1 MEMFKSASHNQSRP
15 VGSIVL
21 SLTGRLSST
30 FLEKRGARREGRCL
44 MLGFMA
50 LWRGPLHR
58 DRHAISEPGR
68 SVHQDL

>member
-50 LWRGPLHR
+50 L
-58 DRHAISEPGR
+58 
-68 SVHQDL
+68 